1 MSLIKQFYPETHFGG
16 FTDCDGTVVFF
27 LRVNALLGP
36 NVTVADIGCGRGEY
50 QEDPVATRRSLRILK
65 GKAAKIIGLDVDPV
79 AETNPFID
87 EFHLVKDDTWS
98 LTDQSVDLIVCD
110 NVVEHMLDPE
120 KFFSECARVLKKGGN
135 LCIRT
140 PNAWNYIGIAS
151 RLVPNKFHTKVLSS
165 VQESRK
171 ALDVFPTYYRCNS
184 ISQMRA
190 TMKKYGFDKN
200 AVYGYEAEPSYL
212 SFAKAA
218 YWLGTLH
225 QKFAPGFMKAAIF
238 AFGEKS

>member
-1 MSLIKQFYPETHFGG
+1 MSLIQHFYPETRFGG
-16 FTDCDGTVVFF
+16 FTDYDGTVVFF
-27 LRVNALLGP
+27 SRVNALLGP
-36 NVTVADIGCGRGEY
+36 NAVVADIGCGRGEY
-50 QEDPVATRRSLRILK
+50 QEDPVTTRRNLRILK

-87 EFHLVKDDTWS
+87 EFHLVKDNAWS
-98 LTDQSVDLIVCD
+98 LADQSVDLIVCD

-120 KFFSECARVLKKGGN
+120 KFFSECSRVLKKGGT

-151 RLVPNKFHTKVLSS
+151 RLVPNKLHTRVLSFA
-165 VQESRK
+165 QESRK
-171 ALDVFPTYYRCNS
+171 AQDVFPTYYRCNS
-184 ISQMRA
+184 ITTMRA
-190 TMKKYGFDKN
+190 MMKKYGFRKH

-225 QKFAPGFMKAAIF
+225 QKFAPGCMKAAIF
-238 AFGEKS
+238 AFGEKA